1 MAAVTLVVVMVNGAR
16 MLMNTTIYTEI
27 QAALQKGERVAVATV
42 VKTVGAAPCGVG
54 TKALIHADGT
64 MSGSFAGP
72 QTDGKVIQ
80 AAQQALHEGQ
90 SLLTHIHLDADQGE
104 AVGSCGATLEVF
116 FEVLRPEPRLIIAG
130 AGYVAQALTR
140 LASTLDFRI
149 VVVDDRRDLANP
161 QAFGDGV
168 QMTFGD
174 IPQTI
179 RELEPDEGS
188 WIVIVT
194 RGHHL
199 DKDALRAALESRAA
213 YVGMIGSPSKV
224 KHIFKDLQKEG
235 IARTRLAQ
243 VHAPIGL
250 DLGAETPD
258 EIALSIAAEM
268 LMLRKKATGASLN
281 TMHSLLEEEP
291 QVATTL

>member
-1 MAAVTLVVVMVNGAR
+1 MSA
-16 MLMNTTIYTEI
+16 TTIYNEI
-27 QAALQKGERVAVATV
+27 QASLKRGERVSIATV

-54 TKALIHADGT
+54 SKMLVRADGT
-64 MSGSFAGP
+64 TAGSFSGP
-72 QTDGKVIQ
+72 KTDSQVAQEALQ
-80 AAQQALHEGQ
+80 AIREGH
-90 SLLTHIHLDADQGE
+90 SYLAHVHLDADQGE
-104 AVGSCGATLEVF
+104 AVGSCGATLEIF

-130 AGYVAQALTR
+130 AGYVAQALAR
-140 LASTLDFRI
+140 LATTLDFRI
-149 VVVDDRRDLANP
+149 VVVDDRRDLADP
-161 QAFGDGV
+161 IVFGDKV
-168 QMTFGD
+168 QLTFGD

-179 RELEPDEGS
+179 RELEPDESS

-199 DKDALRAALESRAA
+199 DKDALRAAIETNAA

-224 KHIFKDLQKEG
+224 KHIFKDLLKEG
-235 IARTRLAQ
+235 ISGERLAQ

-268 LMLRKKATGASLN
+268 VKIRKKATGASLN
-281 TMHSLLEEEP
+281 TMHHLLEEETP
-291 QVATTL
+291 VESTL

>member
-1 MAAVTLVVVMVNGAR
+1 MSA
-16 MLMNTTIYTEI
+16 TTIYNEI
-27 QAALQKGERVAVATV
+27 QSSLKRGERVAIATV
-42 VKTVGAAPCGVG
+42 VKTAGAAPCGVG
-54 TKALIHADGT
+54 SKMLVRADGT
-64 MSGSFAGP
+64 ASGSFAGP
-72 QTDGKVIQ
+72 KTDGKVTQ
-80 AAQQALHEGQ
+80 EALHAIRDGH
-90 SLLTHIHLDADQGE
+90 SYLTHIHLDPDQGE

-130 AGYVAQALTR
+130 AGYVAQALAR
-140 LASTLDFRI
+140 LASALDFRI
-149 VVVDDRRDLANP
+149 VVVDDRRDLADP
-161 QAFGDGV
+161 IVFDDKV
-168 QMTFGD
+168 QLTFGD

-179 RELEPDEGS
+179 HELEPDESS

-199 DKDALRAALESRAA
+199 DKNALQAALETNAT

-224 KHIFKDLQKEG
+224 KRIFKDLLKEG
-235 IARTRLAQ
+235 ISLERLEQ

-268 LMLRKKATGASLN
+268 VMIRKKATGASLK
-281 TMHSLLEEEP
+281 TIHHLLEEEVP
-291 QVATTL
+291 VES

>member
-1 MAAVTLVVVMVNGAR
+1 MSV
-16 MLMNTTIYTEI
+16 TTIYQEI
-27 QAALQKGERVAVATV
+27 QTALQRGERIAVANV

-54 TKALIHADGT
+54 SKMIVRAEGST
-64 MSGSFAGP
+64 SGSFGGP
-72 QTDGKVIQ
+72 KTDGKVVQ
-80 AAQQALHEGQ
+80 EALQALREGRTYT
-90 SLLTHIHLDADQGE
+90 THVHLDADQGE

-116 FEVLRPEPRLIIAG
+116 FEVLRHEPRLIIAG
-130 AGYVAQALTR
+130 AGYVAQALAR
-140 LASTLDFRI
+140 LAASLDFRI
-149 VVVDDRRDLANP
+149 VVVDDRRDLADP
-161 QAFGDGV
+161 HAFGDKV
-168 QMTFGD
+168 QLTFGD

-179 RELEPDEGS
+179 RELEPDEAS

-199 DKDALRAALESRAA
+199 DKDALRAALETHAA

-224 KHIFKDLQKEG
+224 KHIYKDLLKEG
-235 IARTRLAQ
+235 ISAERLEQ

-268 LMLRKKATGASLN
+268 VMIRKKGSGAPLK
-281 TMHSLLEEEP
+281 TMHQLLEEK
-291 QVATTL
+291 VAVEH

>member
-1 MAAVTLVVVMVNGAR
+1 
-16 MLMNTTIYTEI
+16 MNTTTIYQEI
-27 QAALQKGERVAVATV
+27 EAALRRGERVAVATV

-54 TKALIHADGT
+54 SKMLVRADGT
-64 MSGSFAGP
+64 HTSGFAGP
-72 QTDGKVIQ
+72 TTDGKV
-80 AAQQALHEGQ
+80 AEEAQRAIRE
-90 SLLTHIHLDADQGE
+90 SRSYMTHIHMDADQGE

-130 AGYVAQALTR
+130 AGYVAQALTK
-140 LASTLDFRI
+140 LAQRLDFRI
-149 VVVDDRRDLANP
+149 VVVDDRRDLADP
-161 QAFGDGV
+161 QAFGENV
-168 QMTFGD
+168 QLAFGD

-179 RELEPDEGS
+179 QDLEPDEAS

-199 DKDALRAALESRAA
+199 DKNALQAALGSRAS
-213 YVGMIGSPSKV
+213 YIGMIGSPSKV
-224 KHIFKDLQKEG
+224 RRIFKELLKDG
-235 IARTRLAQ
+235 IARERLAQ

-268 LMLRKKATGASLN
+268 LMVRKKASGAPLN
-281 TMHSLLEEEP
+281 KVHNLLEEE
-291 QVATTL
+291 VVV

>member
-1 MAAVTLVVVMVNGAR
+1 MSA
-16 MLMNTTIYTEI
+16 TTIYNEI
-27 QAALQKGERVAVATV
+27 QASMARGERIAIATV

-54 TKALIHADGT
+54 SKLLVRADGT
-64 MSGSFAGP
+64 TSGSFSGP
-72 QTDGKVIQ
+72 KTDGRVAQEGLQ
-80 AAQQALHEGQ
+80 AIRDAR
-90 SLLTHIHLDADQGE
+90 SYITHIHLDADQGE

-130 AGYVAQALTR
+130 AGYVAQALAR
-140 LASTLDFRI
+140 LAAALDFRI
-149 VVVDDRRDLANP
+149 VVVDDRRDLADP
-161 QAFGDGV
+161 IAFEDKV
-168 QMTFGD
+168 QLTFGD

-179 RELEPDEGS
+179 REVEPDESS

-199 DKDALRAALESRAA
+199 DKDALRAALETNAA

-224 KHIFKDLQKEG
+224 KRIFKDLLKEG
-235 IARTRLAQ
+235 ISRERLEQ

-268 LMLRKKATGASLN
+268 VMIRKKATGVSLKS
-281 TMHSLLEEEP
+281 MYRLLEEEVP
-291 QVATTL
+291 TPAESR

>member
-1 MAAVTLVVVMVNGAR
+1 MSAS
-16 MLMNTTIYTEI
+16 TIYNEI
-27 QAALQKGERVAVATV
+27 QTSFKRGERIAIATV
-42 VKTVGAAPCGVG
+42 VKTAGAAPCGVG
-54 TKALIHADGT
+54 SKMLVRADGAT
-64 MSGSFAGP
+64 SGSFAGP
-72 QTDGKVIQ
+72 KTDGKVTQEALQ
-80 AAQQALHEGQ
+80 AIRDGH
-90 SLLTHIHLDADQGE
+90 SYLTHIHLDADQGE

-130 AGYVAQALTR
+130 AGYVAQALAR
-140 LASTLDFRI
+140 LASALDFRI
-149 VVVDDRRDLANP
+149 VVVDDRRDLADP
-161 QAFGDGV
+161 IVFDDKV
-168 QMTFGD
+168 QLTFGD

-179 RELEPDEGS
+179 HELEPHESS

-199 DKDALRAALESRAA
+199 DKDALQAALETNAT

-224 KHIFKDLQKEG
+224 KRIFKDLLKEG
-235 IARTRLAQ
+235 ISRERLEQ

-268 LMLRKKATGASLN
+268 VMIRKKASGASLK
-281 TMHSLLEEEP
+281 TLHHLLEEE
-291 QVATTL
+291 VLVES

>member
-1 MAAVTLVVVMVNGAR
+1 MRGI
-16 MLMNTTIYTEI
+16 LMNTTTIYQEI
-27 QAALQKGERVAVATV
+27 EASLRRGERIAVATV

-54 TKALIHADGT
+54 SKMLIRADGT
-64 MSGSFAGP
+64 HEGSFAGP
-72 QTDGKVIQ
+72 TTDGKV
-80 AAQQALHEGQ
+80 AEDALRAIRE
-90 SLLTHIHLDADQGE
+90 SRTYMTHVHMDADQGE

-130 AGYVAQALTR
+130 AGYVAQALSR
-140 LASTLDFRI
+140 LAAQLDFRI
-149 VVVDDRRDLANP
+149 VVVDDRRGLADP
-161 QAFGDGV
+161 IAFDDKV
-168 QMTFGD
+168 QLTFGD

-179 RELEPDEGS
+179 REVEPDESS

-199 DKDALRAALESRAA
+199 DKDALRAALETNAA

-224 KHIFKDLQKEG
+224 KRIFKDLLKEG
-235 IARTRLAQ
+235 ISRERLEQ

-268 LMLRKKATGASLN
+268 VMIRKKATGASLK
-281 TMHSLLEEEP
+281 TMHELLEEK
-291 QVATTL
+291 VAVESR